1 MGQTLI
7 SRLPSLRVGRTPDQ
21 SQSVTPLELFYDLVY
36 IFAVGQLSHHLL
48 THLDW
53 KGAAETGI
61 LLVGVFAVWAFTSWA
76 CSLLDTSRLPVRAF
90 VIVTLFLGMILNTS
104 LDDAFGDRGWLFV
117 TIYLACQVSRSIF
130 IVFAG
135 VDGIMQD
142 HFFRMLGWAVVSS
155 PLWIIGAVV
164 DGPSRLLL
172 WGIAA
177 VIDVVATLL
186 SHPGIRRRTETRNY
200 EFAGEYLL
208 ERCRLFF
215 LIALGE
221 TVITS
226 ATVFTQTSLDGL
238 TLLALLVA
246 ITGTTAIWW
255 SYFVRSE
262 EEALDVLE
270 ETDDEAQI
278 GRKAIYAIAVMLAG
292 LVLVAVGDEL
302 SISHPDGKP
311 SVAASIM
318 LFGGP
323 ALYVLAQA
331 VFQKRTKGRAV
342 ASRPIALI
350 AFVIGGVVSLLLPT
364 LAAATLAT
372 VIMVGVAVHDS
383 LIEAREKSDRTARRD
398 ASRE

>member
-1 MGQTLI
+1 MG
-7 SRLPSLRVGRTPDQ
+7 VGRTDDQ
-21 SQSVTPLELFYDLVY
+21 SQAVTPLELFYDLVY

-48 THLDW
+48 THLSW

-61 LLVGVFAVWAFTSWA
+61 LLVGVFGVWAFTSWA

-90 VIVTLFLGMILNTS
+90 VIGTLFLGMIMNTS
-104 LDDAFGDRGWLFV
+104 LEDAFADRGWLFV
-117 TIYLACQVSRSIF
+117 AVYLACQVSRSVF
-130 IVFAG
+130 VVFAG
-135 VDGIMQD
+135 VDGIMQS
-142 HFFRMLGWAVVSS
+142 HFFRMLGWTILTA
-155 PLWIIGAVV
+155 PLWIAGAVV
-164 DGPSRLLL
+164 DGPPRVAL

-177 VIDVVATLL
+177 LVDVVATVL
-186 SHPGIRRRTETRNY
+186 SHPGIRRRTETVNH

-226 ATVFTQTSLDGL
+226 ATVFTQTSLDPL
-238 TLLALLVA
+238 SLLALLVA

-262 EEALDVLE
+262 DEALDVLD
-270 ETDDEAQI
+270 ETNDEARV
-278 GRKAIYAIAVMLAG
+278 GRRAIYAIAVMLAG

-302 SISHPDGKP
+302 SIAHPDGKP
-311 SVAASIM
+311 SIAASIM

-342 ASRPIALI
+342 ASRPIALV
-350 AFVIGGVVSLLLPT
+350 AFVVGGVVSLWLPT
-364 LAAATLAT
+364 LIAATLAT
-372 VIMVGVAVHDS
+372 AIMVGVAVHDS
-383 LIEAREKSDRTARRD
+383 LIETREKAARRLHGDGAESHGD
-398 ASRE
+398 AAEAR